1 MPVLALPR
9 PKTLQQDHRCRQ
21 PRSSLPSSKDY
32 PCPRLRQ
39 TSPLHRT
46 STRSFQYPAR
56 LYRPCSSLPYM
67 RRRMHPHTHTKSGT
81 PTSTPTRIGNTA
93 QTHTKNSQK
102 CTLAR
107 RTRGALTYETVGAA
121 TPWRREQR
129 ISAMRA
135 SKRRPSTRCKHRGK
149 LRLDLAA
156 LRLLRVASGEWRF
169 RWAAVCDA
177 KIVHPWRYSYQ
188 VRIRRNM
195 NHVQAHTRDHDCP
208 PLTTVFNLMMFST

>member
-1 MPVLALPR
+1 MAGLALPR

-56 LYRPCSSLPYM
+56 LFRPCSSLPYM

-107 RTRGALTYETVGAA
+107 RTRGALTYETVGADTSGA
-121 TPWRREQR
+121 YCLFFFHILRDVGRRQVKVIQFQKINLLEYPVPKNQ
-129 ISAMRA
+129 
-135 SKRRPSTRCKHRGK
+135 
-149 LRLDLAA
+149 LA
-156 LRLLRVASGEWRF
+156 
-169 RWAAVCDA
+169 
-177 KIVHPWRYSYQ
+177 
-188 VRIRRNM
+188 
-195 NHVQAHTRDHDCP
+195 
-208 PLTTVFNLMMFST
+208 